1 MNRMRTYTPTPRRS
15 IHAPKRGPQ
24 VLPLA
29 IIGAGVAIVIA
40 AAIAFLPDLI
50 FSSGDPN
57 QPADETWV
65 DQGPVSFVAVGDN
78 LPSEYV
84 GYYAD
89 RLAGDEGDGKYDY
102 EPIYEPI
109 RPYVQNADLAYVN
122 EEVHIG
128 GNELGPKGY
137 PSFNTTD
144 EMADALVNVGFDFVA
159 SAANHAYDWGSYG
172 ALEHSVAL
180 WETKPVAFTGT
191 ATNAE
196 QFNRIATVER
206 KGIKFALLNYTY
218 AVGGYDRSEL
228 PEYAVHFIDEQL
240 IRSEV
245 ARAREEDA
253 DVVMVAIHWGTE
265 NLTEADDE
273 QKRLAQFLAD
283 LDVDVVLGSHPH
295 VIGPLEWVGNSSGN
309 GHSTLVAYSLGNFL
323 SDHEGPNSINLLE
336 GMLTCDF
343 MKKQADDEPSG
354 YTVTVENVKWMPLVN
369 HSSEDRSEFAV
380 YAVQDYTEDLAKK
393 NRVLK
398 DERSPVEWLK
408 NKTAEII
415 APEFL

>member
-1 MNRMRTYTPTPRRS
+1 M
-15 IHAPKRGPQ
+15 
-24 VLPLA
+24 LPLA
-29 IIGAGVAIVIA
+29 VIGACVIIVIA
-40 AAIAFLPDLI
+40 IGVAFLPSLI
-50 FSSGDPN
+50 FGANSDDNSSND
-57 QPADETWV
+57 QAWV

-89 RLAGDEGDGKYDY
+89 RLAGEEGDGKYDY
-102 EPIYEPI
+102 TRIYEPI
-109 RPYVQNADLAYVN
+109 KPYVQNADLAYVD

-137 PSFNTTD
+137 PSFSTTD
-144 EMADALVNVGFDFVA
+144 EMADALIDTGFDFVA
-159 SAANHAYDWGSYG
+159 SATNHAYDWGSYG
-172 ALEHSVAL
+172 ALDHSVAL

-196 QFNRIATVER
+196 QFNQIAMVER

-218 AVGGYDRSEL
+218 AVGGYERSEL
-228 PEYAVHFIDEQL
+228 PEYAVHFIDEEL

-245 ARAREEDA
+245 ARAREEGA
-253 DVVMVAIHWGTE
+253 DVVLVAMHWGTE

-295 VIGPLEWVGNSSGN
+295 VIGPVEWVDNASGN
-309 GHSTLVAYSLGNFL
+309 GHRTLVAYSLGNFL
-323 SDHEGPNSINLLE
+323 SDHEAPNSVNLLE

-343 MKKQADDEPSG
+343 VKKQADDEPNG
-354 YTVTVENVKWMPLVN
+354 YTVSIENVKWVPLVN
-369 HSSEDRSEFAV
+369 HSNEDRSEFAV

-398 DERSPVEWLK
+398 DEQKPLDWLN
-408 NKTAEII
+408 NKTAEIVSR
-415 APEFL
+415 EYL

>member
-1 MNRMRTYTPTPRRS
+1 MRTYTPTPRRS
-15 IHAPKRGPQ
+15 IHSPRRGPQ
-24 VLPLA
+24 VLPMV
-29 IIGAGVAIVIA
+29 IIGAVSIVVVACVV
-40 AAIAFLPDLI
+40 AFALPLI
-50 FSSGDPN
+50 FGEPSAGDSSSE
-57 QPADETWV
+57 QAWIDE
-65 DQGPVSFVAVGDN
+65 GPVSFVAVGDN
-78 LPSEYV
+78 LPSENV

-89 RLAGDEGDGKYDY
+89 RLAGEEGDGKYDY
-102 EPIYEPI
+102 TRIYEHI
-109 RPYVQNADLAYVN
+109 KPYIQSADLAYVD

-137 PSFNTTD
+137 PSFSTTD
-144 EMADALVNVGFDFVA
+144 EMADALVDTGFDFVA
-159 SAANHAYDWGSYG
+159 SATNHAYDWGSYG
-172 ALEHSVAL
+172 ALEHSVTL
-180 WETKPVAFTGT
+180 WNTKSVAFTGT

-196 QFNRIATVER
+196 QYNRIAMVER

-218 AVGGYDRSEL
+218 AVGGYERSEL
-228 PEYAVHFIDEQL
+228 PEYAVHFIDEEL

-245 ARAREEDA
+245 ARAREEGA
-253 DVVMVAIHWGTE
+253 DVVLVAMHWGTE

-283 LDVDVVLGSHPH
+283 LDVDVILGSHPH
-295 VIGPLEWVGNSSGN
+295 VIGPVEWVDNANGN

-343 MKKQADDEPSG
+343 VKKQADDGSDEC
-354 YTVTVENVKWMPLVN
+354 TVSVENVKWVPLVN

-398 DERSPVEWLK
+398 DEQKPLDWLK
-408 NKTAEII
+408 SKTAEII
-415 APEFL
+415 SSEFL